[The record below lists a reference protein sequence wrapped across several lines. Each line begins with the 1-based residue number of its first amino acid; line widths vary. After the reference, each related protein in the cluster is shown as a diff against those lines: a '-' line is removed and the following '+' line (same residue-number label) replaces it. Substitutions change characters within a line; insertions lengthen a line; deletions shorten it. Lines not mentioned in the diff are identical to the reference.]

1 MENKIVTNFY
11 SKYMTLFKN
20 KALLFVTACLFQ
32 ATALIA
38 QETKPE
44 WSVKTG
50 DFFSNA
56 IFLQQSDAGVLIVS
70 SDGGL
75 TGIDPVKKTKIWE
88 LPEIKGITED
98 QFQLLAGTQ
107 YIMVEYQKSM
117 AIAKNKTV
125 IIIDSHTGTIAYNS
139 KDEEIK
145 VRNTRIMPAL
155 QGILIEGVKDSRY
168 FIGFLD
174 FAKSSVTWTKDFGKV
189 KTGGFGIGAL
199 KRAVKSYT
207 ESIFKAEPLVDPSGK
222 LIFSNDETVYCVNGI
237 TGATEWEKV
246 FKDDVTAFLFSEDK
260 KQLFVVYDDKLE
272 LVETA
277 TGKNLYDKP
286 LKPGGKIN
294 DIQALGNANIIMHDD
309 GFNIMEADG
318 KFRWKKDAST
328 GNTTSVW
335 PVDGG
340 YVALEQTEK
349 GGKITRVTNE
359 GKEMWDESLGDP
371 IFTVLP
377 ISNGVIYI
385 TTEKAN
391 ILSYEKGKD
400 VWKKDIKI
408 KGTPAFGVDVAKKLV
423 YVYSNDAL
431 SMFNL
436 NDGTYREIVPELKL
450 KDYDDEKELAV
461 IEPRAGGIFIH
472 TNQNIAFV
480 KEDGSVLYNK
490 YFKEAGLSKGARGL
504 LKVLGAATSVAGTTY
519 GLSGLGKPQDWEV
532 KQTGANTYQVD
543 SKQMRAGSAV
553 AEGGSAVFQAAQARY
568 FATKA
573 AKNTV
578 YILSKWDAG
587 NGLVISEKDNGNEIK
602 RIVFND
608 KTPQYVV
615 DEADFMLYVI
625 VDGKELRAYDI
636 KK

>member
-1 MENKIVTNFY
+1 MNHC
-11 SKYMTLFKN
+11 KN
-20 KALLFVTACLFQ
+20 KMLQLLAGCLLAASTLTAQ
-32 ATALIA
+32 D
-38 QETKPE
+38 TKPE

-56 IFLQQSDAGVLIVS
+56 IFLQQSDAGTLVVS

-75 TGIDPVKKTKIWE
+75 IGIDPEKKTRIWE
-88 LPEIKGITED
+88 IPEIKGISQD
-98 QFQLLAGTQ
+98 QFQVLAGTQ
-107 YIMVEYQKSM
+107 YVMVEYQKSM

-125 IIIDSHTGTIAYNS
+125 IIVDSHTGAIAYNS

-145 VRNTRIMPAL
+145 VRNTRIIPAL

-174 FAKSSVTWTKDFGKV
+174 FAKSAVTWTKDFGKV

-207 ESIFKAEPLVDPSGK
+207 ESIFKAEPLVDPSGR
-222 LIFSNDETVYCVNGI
+222 LLFSNDETIYCVNGN
-237 TGATEWEKV
+237 TGATEWEKA
-246 FKDDVTAFLFSEDK
+246 FKDDVTAFLFSENK
-260 KQLFVVYDDKLE
+260 QQLFVVYDDKLE
-272 LVETA
+272 MVETA
-277 TGKNLYDKP
+277 SGKPLYDKP

-294 DIQALGNANIIMHDD
+294 DIQALGNANIIMHSD

-318 KFRWKKDAST
+318 KFRWKKDASS

-335 PVDGG
+335 AVTDGF
-340 YVALEQTEK
+340 VALEQTEK
-349 GGKITRVTNE
+349 GGKITKVNND
-359 GKEMWDESLGDP
+359 GKEMWDESLSDP

-408 KGTPAFGVDVAKKLV
+408 KGTPAFGVDAARKLV
-423 YVYSNDAL
+423 YVYSNDVL

-436 NDGTYREIVPELKL
+436 NDGTYREIAPELKL

-472 TNQNIAFV
+472 TNQSIAFV
-480 KEDGSVLYNK
+480 KEDGQILYNK

-543 SKQMRAGSAV
+543 SKQMRTGSAI
-553 AEGGSAVFQAAQARY
+553 ADGGSAVFQAAQVRY
-568 FATKA
+568 FATQS

-578 YILSKWDAG
+578 YVLSKWDAG
-587 NGLVISEKDNGNEIK
+587 NGLVVSEKDSGNELK
-602 RIVFND
+602 RIVLND